1 MFEKGGFLLAAKQS
15 PRWTYDVALQE
26 SIPDVPELILFG
38 FDEIKSALPLSYH
51 QHDGYEFVLVERGK
65 ASWELDGQVY
75 ETKAGDVFHTCPGEL
90 HRGGFN
96 VIEPSRFWWFI
107 VTPPR
112 TEEWLRLPLGES
124 ECIANA
130 LQMLPRVRHIGLQA
144 IQGFRQLGDAINSNS
159 PMRSTA
165 VRQAVMGLLLAIV
178 QPNERMFSLADD
190 LTSQFDLL
198 LRRIEDEPDWRPD
211 VEELAG
217 MVRVSPSHFFRTFQA
232 YTGLPPMSY
241 IERMRIKKACSLLAE
256 STATITEIANRLGYA
271 SSQHFATVFKRI
283 IGMTPVQWRMSR

>member
-1 MFEKGGFLLAAKQS
+1 MVAKLS
-15 PRWTYDVALQE
+15 PRWTYDAAIQE
-26 SIPDVPELILFG
+26 KIIDVPELVLFG

-51 QHDGYEFVLVERGK
+51 KHDGYEFVLVERGK
-65 ASWELDGQVY
+65 ASWELDGKVY

-107 VTPPR
+107 VTPPQR
-112 TEEWLRLPLGES
+112 EDWLRLPWHES
-124 ECIANA
+124 ESFTSA
-130 LQMLPRVRHIGLQA
+130 LQMLPRVRHLGLQA
-144 IQGFRQLGDAINSNS
+144 VQGFRNLGDAINSSS
-159 PMRSTA
+159 PLRSTSI
-165 VRQAVMGLLLAIV
+165 RQAILGLLLALV
-178 QPNERMFSLADD
+178 QPNERMVSLADD
-190 LTSQFDLL
+190 LTDQFDLL
-198 LRRIEDEPDWRPD
+198 LRRIEDESEWRPD

-217 MVRVSPSHFFRTFQA
+217 IVRVSPSHFFRTFQS

-283 IGMTPVQWRMSR
+283 IGMTPVQWRMSQ

>member
-1 MFEKGGFLLAAKQS
+1 MVAKLS
-15 PRWTYDVALQE
+15 PRWTYDAAFQE
-26 SIPDVPELILFG
+26 SINDVPELVLFG

-51 QHDGYEFVLVERGK
+51 KHDGYEFVLVERGK
-65 ASWELDGQVY
+65 ASWELDGKVY

-90 HRGGFN
+90 HRGGFS

-107 VTPPR
+107 VTPPHS
-112 TEEWLRLPLGES
+112 EDWFRLPPNES
-124 ECIANA
+124 EGFASA

-144 IQGFRQLGDAINSNS
+144 VHGFRKLGNAINSNS
-159 PMRSTA
+159 PLRSTSI
-165 VRQAVMGLLLAIV
+165 RQAILGLLLAIV

-190 LTSQFDLL
+190 LTDQFDLL
-198 LRRIEDEPDWRPD
+198 LRRIEDEPEWRPD

-217 MVRVSPSHFFRTFQA
+217 IVRVSPSHFFRTFQS

-256 STATITEIANRLGYA
+256 STTTITEIANSLGYA

-283 IGMTPVQWRMSR
+283 IGLTPVQWRMSQRG